1 MTKYTNIK
9 LLPVITINVYEFVK
23 ESILEEKTDTI
34 YTDTDFI
41 FLLISE
47 KEPVEFFTFEQS
59 FEKLCFQLDLSVYG
73 CQLET
78 AMIPP

>member
-41 FLLISE
+41 FYL
-47 KEPVEFFTFEQS
+47 
-59 FEKLCFQLDLSVYG
+59 
-73 CQLET
+73 
-78 AMIPP
+78 